1 MSFGPNVTATTR
13 KRPPRDPV
21 RTDVPFEFVHINK
34 CGGSSIEI
42 ALGLTKSHDTAA
54 IRRDKIGA
62 EAWDKAFT
70 FATIRNP
77 FDRIVSIYYYRVRT
91 DQGGMADRHLNINDW
106 VREALGERNPAYFE
120 GNQLL
125 WPALRWLSDDDQ
137 IIVDHIARLEDIE
150 MEWRE
155 ICTRLGID
163 RRLSV
168 FNNNLHPPHGAI
180 LNAASRAVI
189 EDVFAEDLET
199 FGYRFET
206 I

>member
-1 MSFGPNVTATTR
+1 
-13 KRPPRDPV
+13 
-21 RTDVPFEFVHINK
+21 
-34 CGGSSIEI
+34 
-42 ALGLTKSHDTAA
+42 
-54 IRRDKIGA
+54 
-62 EAWDKAFT
+62 
-70 FATIRNP
+70 
-77 FDRIVSIYYYRVRT
+77 
-91 DQGGMADRHLNINDW
+91 MADRHLNINDW

-150 MEWRE
+150 MEWLE

-180 LNAASRAVI
+180 LTAASRAVI